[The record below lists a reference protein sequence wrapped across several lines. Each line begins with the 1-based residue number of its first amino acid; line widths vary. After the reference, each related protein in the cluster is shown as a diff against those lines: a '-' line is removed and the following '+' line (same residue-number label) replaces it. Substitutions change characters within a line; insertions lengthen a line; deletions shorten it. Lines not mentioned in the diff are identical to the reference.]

1 MPSPEQ
7 KRDEIQS
14 RYDTNV
20 ATYNATQQQ
29 INTLQAEIR
38 KIEPLLIQDSG
49 ALKALNELL
58 TSEEDDSQ
66 DS

>member
-20 ATYNATQQQ
+20 ATYNGKQQQ

-38 KIEPLLIQDSG
+38 KLEPLLLEDNG
-49 ALKALNELL
+49 ALKVLNELL
-58 TSEEDDSQ
+58 ASEEDDTQ

>member
-14 RYDTNV
+14 RYDTNF
-20 ATYNATQQQ
+20 ATYNGKQQQ

-38 KIEPLLIQDSG
+38 KLEPLLIEDNG
-49 ALKALNELL
+49 ALKVLNELL
-58 TSEEDDSQ
+58 ASEEDDTQ

>member
-20 ATYNATQQQ
+20 ATYNGKQQQ

-38 KIEPLLIQDSG
+38 KLEPLLIEDNG
-49 ALKALNELL
+49 ALKVLNELL
-58 TSEEDDSQ
+58 ALKENDTQNS
-66 DS
+66 

>member
-14 RYDTNV
+14 RYDTNF
-20 ATYNATQQQ
+20 ATYNGKQQQ

-38 KIEPLLIQDSG
+38 KLEPLLIEDNG
-49 ALKALNELL
+49 ALKVLNELL
-58 TSEEDDSQ
+58 VSEEDDTQ

>member
-20 ATYNATQQQ
+20 ATYNSKQQQ
-29 INTLQAEIR
+29 INTLQAETR
-38 KIEPLLIQDSG
+38 KLESLLIEDSG
-49 ALKALNELL
+49 ALKVLNELL
-58 TSEEDDSQ
+58 TSEEDATQNS
-66 DS
+66 

>member
-20 ATYNATQQQ
+20 ATYNGKQQQ
-29 INTLQAEIR
+29 INTLQTEIR
-38 KIEPLLIQDSG
+38 KLEPLLIEDNG
-49 ALKALNELL
+49 ALKVLNELL
-58 TSEEDDSQ
+58 ASEEDDTQ

>member
-14 RYDTNV
+14 RYDANV
-20 ATYNATQQQ
+20 ATYNDKQKQ
-29 INTLQAEIR
+29 ITTLQAEIR
-38 KIEPLLIQDSG
+38 KLEPLLIEDNG
-49 ALKALNELL
+49 ALKVLNELL
-58 TSEEDDSQ
+58 TSEENDTQ

>member
-20 ATYNATQQQ
+20 ATYNGKQQQ

-38 KIEPLLIQDSG
+38 KLEPLLIEDNG
-49 ALKALNELL
+49 ALKVLNELL
-58 TSEEDDSQ
+58 ASEEDDTQ

>member
-1 MPSPEQ
+1 MCNPEQ
-7 KRDEIQS
+7 KRNEIQS
-14 RYDTNV
+14 RYDANF
-20 ATYNATQQQ
+20 ATYNGKQQQ

-38 KIEPLLIQDSG
+38 KLEPLLIEDNG

-58 TSEEDDSQ
+58 ASEEDGTQ

>member
-20 ATYNATQQQ
+20 ATYNGKQQQ

-38 KIEPLLIQDSG
+38 KLEPLLLEDSG
-49 ALKALNELL
+49 SLKVLNELL

>member
-20 ATYNATQQQ
+20 ATYNDKQKQ
-29 INTLQAEIR
+29 ITTLQAEIR
-38 KIEPLLIQDSG
+38 KLEPLLIEDNG
-49 ALKALNELL
+49 ALKVLNELL
-58 TSEEDDSQ
+58 ASEEDDTQ

>member
-20 ATYNATQQQ
+20 ATYNGKQQQ

-38 KIEPLLIQDSG
+38 KLEPLLLEDNG
-49 ALKALNELL
+49 ALKVLNELL
-58 TSEEDDSQ
+58 TSEEDDTQ

>member
-20 ATYNATQQQ
+20 ATYNGKQQQ
-29 INTLQAEIR
+29 INTLQTEIR
-38 KIEPLLIQDSG
+38 KLESLLIEDNG
-49 ALKALNELL
+49 ALKVLNELL

>member
-20 ATYNATQQQ
+20 ATYNGKQQQ

-38 KIEPLLIQDSG
+38 KIEPLLLEDNG
-49 ALKALNELL
+49 ALKVLNELL
-58 TSEEDDSQ
+58 ASEEDDTQ

>member
-20 ATYNATQQQ
+20 ATYNSKQQQ
-29 INTLQAEIR
+29 INTLQAETR
-38 KIEPLLIQDSG
+38 KLESLLIEDSG
-49 ALKALNELL
+49 ALKVLNELL
-58 TSEEDDSQ
+58 TSEEDDTQNS
-66 DS
+66 

>member
-20 ATYNATQQQ
+20 ATYNGKQQQ

-38 KIEPLLIQDSG
+38 KLESLLIEDNG
-49 ALKALNELL
+49 ALKVLNELL
-58 TSEEDDSQ
+58 ASEEDDTQ